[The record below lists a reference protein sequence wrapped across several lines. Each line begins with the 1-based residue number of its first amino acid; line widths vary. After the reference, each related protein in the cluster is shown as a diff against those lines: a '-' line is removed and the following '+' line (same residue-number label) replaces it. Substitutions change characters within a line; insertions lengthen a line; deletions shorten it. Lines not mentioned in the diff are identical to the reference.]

1 MNTSI
6 ITTNLSVRAK
16 NALHGAGIHTVEQ
29 LKATPFEQLRK
40 IRNMGKKSLTE
51 VEDFLQ
57 DDEDDQPLMA
67 SQATLRDYFAI
78 HAPQEPVEWFEPV
91 MKNPKP
97 EEVLTDY
104 QKELL
109 SHERLNY
116 RNWCFENQE
125 DLIAWDAEY
134 ERQRYLQWPWA
145 YADAMLKARN
155 NEQ

>member
-6 ITTNLSVRAK
+6 STTNLSVRAK

-67 SQATLRDYFAI
+67 SQATLRDYFAAKANEKDI
-78 HAPQEPVEWFEPV
+78 EQHRTFEEQGDNWDV
-91 MKNPKP
+91 VVRHRSR
-97 EEVLTDY
+97 EEAKY
-104 QKELL
+104 
-109 SHERLNY
+109 
-116 RNWCFENQE
+116 C
-125 DLIAWDAEY
+125 
-134 ERQRYLQWPWA
+134 
-145 YADAMLKARN
+145 YADAMLKAR
-155 NEQ
+155 EQ